1 MENGNINKDS
11 IRKLIQEA
19 LDRLNSDDLKNEI
32 KFGSLAH
39 KEIESARILLEVV
52 IRDYLR

>member
-1 MENGNINKDS
+1 MENGIINKDS

-19 LDRLNSDDLKNEI
+19 LDRLNSDAVKTVE
-32 KFGSLAH
+32 KHASVAS

-52 IRDYLR
+52 IRDYLK